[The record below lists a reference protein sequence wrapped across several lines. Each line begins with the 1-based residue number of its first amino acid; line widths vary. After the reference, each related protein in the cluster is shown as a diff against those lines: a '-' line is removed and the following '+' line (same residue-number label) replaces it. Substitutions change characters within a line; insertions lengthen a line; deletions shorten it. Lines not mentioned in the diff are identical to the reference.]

1 MSAPAH
7 RSVMSHYSAEIGRH
21 PRLTTDDERRISLRI
36 HRGDDDAIEEL
47 VTPNL
52 AYVAT
57 IARQYLHRGV
67 PFEDLLHEGA
77 LGLIEAARRF
87 DPERNIRFVVYAA
100 WWIRK
105 FLAEATY
112 RQGRQVVPPKR
123 KVVGEDGV
131 PRSVPLSE
139 FSLDA
144 ASTRDGDATLGDR
157 LVDTASPDAESCA
170 IRTEIGITVSEALT
184 HLNDIERHV
193 MRRRFGLD
201 GAPRSTLREIGE
213 ELGVTRERIRQIET
227 RARELLRRHIMRER
241 PSGCRWNAPTV

>member
-7 RSVMSHYSAEIGRH
+7 RSIMSHYSAEIGRH
-21 PRLTTDDERRISLRI
+21 PRLTAADERRISRRI
-36 HRGDDDAIEEL
+36 HGGERSAVDEL

-87 DPERNIRFVVYAA
+87 DPDRNIRFVVYAA

-105 FLAEATY
+105 YLAEATY
-112 RQGRQVVPPKR
+112 RQGRQVLPPKR

-131 PRSVPLSE
+131 PRRVPISE
-139 FSLDA
+139 FSLDVGVNP
-144 ASTRDGDATLGDR
+144 DGDSTLQDR
-157 LVDTASPDAESCA
+157 LVDATTPDAESSA
-170 IRTEIGITVSEALT
+170 IRAEIGITVTQALEC
-184 HLNDIERHV
+184 LNPVERHV

-201 GAPRSTLREIGE
+201 GEPKATLREIGE
-213 ELGVTRERIRQIET
+213 QLGVTRERIRQIET
-227 RARELLRRHIMRER
+227 RARETLRRHLMRER
-241 PSGCRWNAPTV
+241 PSGCRWNAPTA

>member
-1 MSAPAH
+1 MPAPAR

-21 PRLTTDDERRISLRI
+21 PRLTTEDERRISVRI
-36 HRGDDDAIEEL
+36 HDGDDDAVQEL

-131 PRSVPLSE
+131 PRP
-139 FSLDA
+139 
-144 ASTRDGDATLGDR
+144 
-157 LVDTASPDAESCA
+157 
-170 IRTEIGITVSEALT
+170 VSW
-184 HLNDIERHV
+184 N
-193 MRRRFGLD
+193 
-201 GAPRSTLREIGE
+201 
-213 ELGVTRERIRQIET
+213 
-227 RARELLRRHIMRER
+227 R
-241 PSGCRWNAPTV
+241 PSTSIARPMPASAARSYQASALASSTGTPPALLMRCTTLSAR

>member
-1 MSAPAH
+1 MSAPAQ
-7 RSVMSHYSAEIGRH
+7 RSIMSHYSAEIGRH

-36 HRGDDDAIEEL
+36 HGGDDDAVHEL

-57 IARQYLHRGV
+57 IARQYLGRGV

-87 DPERNIRFVVYAA
+87 DPDRNIRFVVYAA

-105 FLAEATY
+105 FLSEATY

-123 KVVGEDGV
+123 KVVGQDGV
-131 PRSVPLSE
+131 PRSFPISE
-139 FSLDA
+139 VSLDA
-144 ASTRDGDATLGDR
+144 ASPRDGASSLGDR
-157 LVDTASPDAESCA
+157 LIDPSAPDAESCA
-170 IRTEIGITVSEALT
+170 IRTEIGITVTEALE
-184 HLNDIERHV
+184 HLNDVERLV

-201 GAPRSTLREIGE
+201 GGPRATLREIGE
-213 ELGVTRERIRQIET
+213 DLGVTRERIRQIET
-227 RARELLRRHIMRER
+227 RARETLRRHLMRER
-241 PSGCRWNAPTV
+241 PSGCRWNAPTA